1 VGGAITGMLAEQTV
15 EGVDEISWARLL
27 RARSHAES
35 SDKKK
40 TQKRSNY

>member
-15 EGVDEISWARLL
+15 QRIDEISWTRLL

-35 SDKKK
+35 SNKNN
-40 TQKRSNY
+40 TEKRSN